1 MLIKGNMTAT
11 ITFNNDFEMT
21 SYSVDPSGDAAR
33 LALDYVEYLE
43 NLTTI
48 KLVNSYQ
55 NLENFNFIYLF
66 RNADG
71 KFKVEA
77 DQDGNLLTTVNEDI
91 KAEVEEAVSEN
102 LLEEYIV
109 GAGTEAN
116 SIVVKTKG
124 YRNNPALELNHL

>member
-1 MLIKGNMTAT
+1 MLT
-11 ITFNNDFEMT
+11 
-21 SYSVDPSGDAAR
+21 
-33 LALDYVEYLE
+33 VE
-43 NLTTI
+43 
-48 KLVNSYQ
+48 
-55 NLENFNFIYLF
+55 
-66 RNADG
+66 
-71 KFKVEA
+71 FKIEA

-124 YRNNPALELNHL
+124 YRNNPALESTITYDPDTLKITGFKTNTESETYQYGEK